1 MKLITIVSAFL
12 VALAG
17 VAHAQTSPQPLVLHP
32 ARVWSGSAAP
42 PHEGWIV
49 VVAEGRIAAVG
60 PEANVQRPANSRDIA
75 LPNVTLTPGLIDAH
89 THLLLRA
96 YSIESWDDQVLRD
109 SEATRVIRAVGAAR
123 DTLLA
128 GFTTIRDLGTEG
140 AGYADVSLRQAAEN
154 GAMLGPRMFVAT
166 RATVAR
172 GAYAPRRTGFRPDL
186 DLPQGAQ
193 EASGE
198 AEVVAAVREQMAR
211 GADWI
216 KLYADY
222 RFGNSSESR
231 PTFTQA
237 ELAAAVAT
245 AHDAGLRVAVHAVT
259 DEGMR
264 RAVRAGVDTIEHGY
278 NGSAETFRLMAQR
291 HVALLPTLT
300 AADTVRRP
308 DSAGFARAFRLA
320 LAAHVIIGS
329 GSDAGVFAHGQNARE
344 LELMVENGMTP
355 TQALIAATATNA
367 AILNRAG
374 HLGVIAPGADADL
387 AGFIG
392 DPTRDI
398 TALRNVAIVVSR
410 GVVVREMV
418 PPR

>member
-1 MKLITIVSAFL
+1 MFAKRLSA
-12 VALAG
+12 ALALLLAWTG
-17 VAHAQTSPQPLVLHP
+17 AAFAQTGEAIVLRP
-32 ARVWSGSAAP
+32 ARVWVGDAAP
-42 PHEGWIV
+42 AHAGWSVIV
-49 VVAEGRIAAVG
+49 ADGRIAAVG
-60 PEANVQRPANSRDIA
+60 PDASLDRPANARVLD
-75 LPNVTLTPGLIDAH
+75 LPNVTLTPGLIDIH

-109 SEATRVIRAVGAAR
+109 SEATRVIRAVDAAR

-140 AGYADVSLRQAAEN
+140 AGYGDVALRDSAAN

-166 RATVAR
+166 RAIVAR
-172 GAYAPRRTGFRPDL
+172 GAYAPRRTGFRPDI

-193 EASGE
+193 EASGVD
-198 AEVVAAVREQMAR
+198 EVVAAVRDQMAH

-222 RFGNSSESR
+222 RFGASNESR

-237 ELAAAVAT
+237 ELNAAVAT
-245 AHDAGLRVAVHAVT
+245 AHDAELRVAVHAVT

-264 RAVRAGVDTIEHGY
+264 RAALAGVDTIEHGY
-278 NGSAETFRLMAQR
+278 NGTAETFRLMAAR
-291 HVALLPTLT
+291 HVALIPTLA

-308 DSAGFARAFRLA
+308 DTANFGRALRLA
-320 LAAHVIIGS
+320 LAAGVIVGN

-355 TQALIAATATNA
+355 LQAMIAATSADA
-367 AILNRAG
+367 AL
-374 HLGVIAPGADADL
+374 LGQSGRLGSITPGAHADL
-387 AGFIG
+387 AGFGG
-392 DPTRDI
+392 DPTNDI
-398 TALRNVAIVVSR
+398 HAARNVVFVMSR
-410 GVVVREMV
+410 GVVVRT
-418 PPR
+418 P